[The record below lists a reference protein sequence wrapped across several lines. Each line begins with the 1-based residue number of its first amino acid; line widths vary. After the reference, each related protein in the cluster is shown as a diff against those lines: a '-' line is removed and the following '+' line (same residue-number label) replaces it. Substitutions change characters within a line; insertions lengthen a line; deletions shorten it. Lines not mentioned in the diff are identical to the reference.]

1 MGRKRRI
8 VESMKIGPP
17 MSFDDER
24 LAQLTAIEQAMAEIK
39 TQLHMDRRRLA
50 KDEDKVTVADRV
62 RFYEIMNKPKFTR
75 KERNPIPSI
84 DSSSEEPPM
93 RKPAMKYRPKEVS
106 KCSVS
111 RRLVED
117 EDKVTVAD
125 RVRFYESMNKPK
137 FTRKERNPIPSID
150 SSSEEPPMRKPA
162 M

>member
-62 RFYEIMNKPKFTR
+62 RFYE
-75 KERNPIPSI
+75 
-84 DSSSEEPPM
+84 
-93 RKPAMKYRPKEVS
+93 
-106 KCSVS
+106 
-111 RRLVED
+111 
-117 EDKVTVAD
+117 
-125 RVRFYESMNKPK
+125 SMNKPK

-150 SSSEEPPMRKPA
+150 SSSEEPPRPEHMPELVNRDA
-162 M
+162 NTNQS